1 MARLQDFPT
10 VTPTSSDKL
19 LVVQSQGQGLV
30 PYGSKLDSANP
41 TGTGKLTM
49 TGNGVFSGDL
59 TINGSTSVGTL
70 LAGMIKG
77 ITLSGNQP
85 IDNLQ
90 TWCKNNEKGLYWG
103 CGYVT
108 TPFEGWALVLLMNK
122 IASNGHAEIYIF
134 QNAKIVTSYTSNLT
148 ATTPTWSTKSG
159 NLS

>member
-1 MARLQDFPT
+1 MARLQDFQT

-41 TGTGKLTM
+41 TGTGNLTM
-49 TGNGVFSGDL
+49 SGDVI
-59 TINGSTSVGTL
+59 INGSTSVGTL
-70 LAGMIKG
+70 LSNMIKG
-77 ITLSGNQP
+77 ITLSGNQS

-108 TPFEGWALVLLMNK
+108 SPFEGWAMVFLMNK
-122 IASNGHAEIYIF
+122 VASNNHAEIYIF
-134 QNAKIVTSYTSNLT
+134 QNSKIITSYTSNVT
-148 ATTPTWSTKSG
+148 ATTPTWTTKSG
-159 NLS
+159 SLS